1 MENQM
6 SSSSTNNS
14 IRNSATTQS
23 EKEVDVLYQRLGD
36 QWFAF
41 SIVEDEVFMS
51 PVSEDIIN
59 DIKLESAVNT
69 SLGFNEAA

>member
-1 MENQM
+1 M